1 MMAVSGPDWLLSA
14 SNDEWAKMME
24 DGARKNN
31 VWHPG
36 IYHSYADIDREALA
50 LAVVE
55 LSTVDVEADLPDIQM
70 PILLLVGTNDDMH
83 YTGASRMFEN
93 SQ

>member
-1 MMAVSGPDWLLSA
+1 MGENDGRWRTKKQRVA
-14 SNDEWAKMME
+14 SWDL
-24 DGARKNN
+24 
-31 VWHPG
+31 
-36 IYHSYADIDREALA
+36 HSYADIDREALA

-83 YTGASRMFEN
+83 YTGA
-93 SQ
+93 